1 LVNLTEE
8 QNMTLLT
15 EMKVP
20 DVGDVHDIDVI
31 EVLVQVGDV
40 VEEEQTVAVLETD
53 KASMDLPAIAAGV
66 VKQVHLSVGD
76 KVNEGS
82 LVITIESATA
92 DKTAPVVVAKSAS
105 VAAEPEPA
113 VQFETPML
121 ASEPVVTAGVAS
133 VIDVTVPDVGDVH
146 DIDVIEVL
154 IQVGDVVTKEQTL
167 AVLETDKASMDLPST
182 DDGVVKEV
190 LVKVG
195 DKVNEGDLIIR
206 LETQAQAT
214 ITPTA
219 KTVAPV
225 ALAAPVADVKKP
237 SPVST
242 APVSVVNR
250 SGKSA
255 HATPGV
261 RLFARELGV
270 DISLITQGSGR
281 KGRILKDDVK
291 NFVKQVMASSATSGA
306 VQGGAGIPP
315 IPAVDFSKFG
325 ETEEQK
331 LSKIKRLTGKNLSRV
346 WLNLP
351 LVTYHDEADI
361 TEMEAFRKALNSDKS
376 ADIKVTGLIFIVK
389 ALVAA
394 MQQFPAVNSSLSPDG
409 ESLILKKYF
418 NVGIAVD
425 TPNGLVV
432 PVLKD
437 VDKKGIAELT
447 NDLNSLSQKARDGKL
462 LPADMSGGCI
472 TISSLGGIGG
482 KAFTPIVNAPEVAI
496 LGVTRSEMKPV
507 WNGSEFEPKL
517 MLPLDL
523 TYDHRVIDGAEG
535 ARFMATLIKYL
546 SDIRRLLL

>member
-1 LVNLTEE
+1 
-8 QNMTLLT
+8 MTLLT

-31 EVLVQVGDV
+31 EVLVKVGDV
-40 VEEEQTVAVLETD
+40 VEKEQTIAVLETD
-53 KASMDLPAIAAGV
+53 KASMDLPAIAAGI
-66 VKQVHLSVGD
+66 VKQIYINVGD
-76 KVNEGS
+76 KVNEGD
-82 LVITIESATA
+82 LVITIEPSADA
-92 DKTAPVVVAKSAS
+92 VVAPVAEKVVAVEPEIKVDLPVAASAPLATAS
-105 VAAEPEPA
+105 VASM
-113 VQFETPML
+113 VD
-121 ASEPVVTAGVAS
+121 
-133 VIDVTVPDVGDVH
+133 IKVPDVGDVH

-154 IQVGDVVTKEQTL
+154 IKVGDTVTKEQTL

-182 DDGVVKEV
+182 HDGVVKEV

-195 DKVNEGDLIIR
+195 DKVNEGSLVIR
-206 LETQAQAT
+206 LETQSPEVPVTQSIKAPAPAT
-214 ITPTA
+214 AIATLAPEVK
-219 KTVAPV
+219 KTESVSAPV
-225 ALAAPVADVKKP
+225 
-237 SPVST
+237 VSN
-242 APVSVVNR
+242 PNI

-270 DISLITQGSGR
+270 DISRVSQGSGR

-291 NFVKQVMASSATSGA
+291 NFVKTVMASGSTNV

-325 ETEEQK
+325 AIEEQK

-361 TEMEAFRKALNSDKS
+361 TEMEAFRKALNADKS

-394 MQQFPAVNSSLSPDG
+394 MQQFPTVNSSLAPDG

-447 NDLNSLSQKARDGKL
+447 RDLNELSEKARLGKL
-462 LPADMSGGCI
+462 LPTEMSGGCI